1 MRLRNSPTLLAVLG
15 LALLVPYLYALRL
28 GDLRQHTVEFEVVFL
43 VAFGLYSLAVVL
55 VLRAGNDKP
64 ASTGR
69 LLLIFAF
76 GIAFRAVLVFS
87 QPRLSDDM
95 YRYVWE
101 GRVQANG
108 FTPYTH
114 PPDAPELRPLRDGA
128 IWPLINRKSSVTVY
142 PAGAELAFA
151 VLWRIW
157 PDSLRWFQIVMAGG
171 DVLAGVLLVFL
182 LRALGQPPQRVLI
195 YLWSPLVIF
204 ETAHSAHVDGL
215 VLPLLV
221 GAWLMRVKGRDGWM
235 GALLG
240 AATALKLYPVI
251 LLPVL
256 WRPRDEAGRLRPAW
270 LTPLTF
276 IIVITAAYAP
286 YLVQGIGAVGYLP
299 QYFAETG
306 NMSLAYPIGQ
316 IAQWAGI
323 QPERAANAVMATTL
337 AVIGL
342 VFILRPAVH
351 GEQALRRCLWPIGAF
366 LMLTQLLHP
375 WYLLWLVPLIALFLR
390 PGKWVLNFA
399 WRGWFLFTGTVVLSY
414 TFYINMKTV
423 IWTLF
428 AEFVPLYAVLIVL
441 FVLHRSAPSQRELT

>member
-1 MRLRNSPTLLAVLG
+1 M
-15 LALLVPYLYALRL
+15 
-28 GDLRQHTVEFEVVFL
+28 
-43 VAFGLYSLAVVL
+43 VL
-55 VLRAGNDKP
+55 VLQADNDKP
-64 ASTGR
+64 ASTGL

-76 GIAFRAVLVFS
+76 SITFRAVLVFS

-286 YLVQGIGAVGYLP
+286 YLV
-299 QYFAETG
+299 
-306 NMSLAYPIGQ
+306 
-316 IAQWAGI
+316 
-323 QPERAANAVMATTL
+323 RASARSVTCL
-337 AVIGL
+337 S
-342 VFILRPAVH
+342 ILQRPA
-351 GEQALRRCLWPIGAF
+351 
-366 LMLTQLLHP
+366 T
-375 WYLLWLVPLIALFLR
+375 
-390 PGKWVLNFA
+390 
-399 WRGWFLFTGTVVLSY
+399 
-414 TFYINMKTV
+414 
-423 IWTLF
+423 
-428 AEFVPLYAVLIVL
+428 
-441 FVLHRSAPSQRELT
+441 